1 MSRLEL
7 RVPPD
12 VVWIAVAALMW
23 LVSTVTPGLAIPGLV
38 RSALAAPLFAAGIA
52 LIVAARVALD
62 RAHTTWLPSTPE
74 RTNTL
79 VTSGVFGYSRNP
91 TYLGMWLVLV
101 GWSVMLADPA
111 ALALTELFV
120 LYMDRVQV
128 VPEERVLTELIG
140 DKYRDYTRRVRRW
153 L

>member
-23 LVSTVTPGLAIPGLV
+23 LVSTVTPGLASPGLV

-62 RAHTTWLPSTPE
+62 RAHTTWL
-74 RTNTL
+74 
-79 VTSGVFGYSRNP
+79 
-91 TYLGMWLVLV
+91 
-101 GWSVMLADPA
+101 
-111 ALALTELFV
+111 
-120 LYMDRVQV
+120 
-128 VPEERVLTELIG
+128 
-140 DKYRDYTRRVRRW
+140 
-153 L
+153 